1 MAYFMEVN
9 GMKKRKLLLFLV
21 ATLLGLSTSAGAYD
35 VAIQNAGFEDPV
47 WDDGDWGYGVPGWD
61 TFGPGPSSGTWNPD
75 ATGAIFYGYGGN
87 APEGQNVG
95 WMESGWLDN
104 TPDDPDDDDFTNVD
118 GGLAQVLTETLTAGM
133 TYTLTVEVGNS
144 FYYAWGEGYKIQL
157 LAGGSLL
164 AQDDSSQTPATD
176 TFATSTVTYT
186 YDLAHSDLLGEPLE
200 IRLLAK
206 PGNGE
211 LDVDDVRLDAVP
223 EPATMGLLGM
233 GALALIRRRKRK

>member
-1 MAYFMEVN
+1 
-9 GMKKRKLLLFLV
+9 MKKRKLLLFLT
-21 ATLLGLSTSAGAYD
+21 AALLALSASAGAYD

-47 WDDGDWGYGVPGWD
+47 HSDGNWNYEYPGWD
-61 TFGPGPSSGTWNPD
+61 SYGSGPSAGTWNPD
-75 ATGAIFYGYGGN
+75 ATGAIFYGYGGV
-87 APEGQNVG
+87 APEGQNVA

-104 TPDDPDDDDFTNVD
+104 TPNDPDDDDFTNVD
-118 GGLAQVLTETLTAGM
+118 GGLTQVLTETLAAGM

-157 LAGGSLL
+157 LAGGSVL
-164 AQDDSSQTPATD
+164 AQDDNSVAVATD
-176 TFATSTVTYT
+176 TFETSTVTYT
-186 YDLAHSDLLGEPLE
+186 YDSADSALLGEALE
-200 IRLLAK
+200 IRLIAK